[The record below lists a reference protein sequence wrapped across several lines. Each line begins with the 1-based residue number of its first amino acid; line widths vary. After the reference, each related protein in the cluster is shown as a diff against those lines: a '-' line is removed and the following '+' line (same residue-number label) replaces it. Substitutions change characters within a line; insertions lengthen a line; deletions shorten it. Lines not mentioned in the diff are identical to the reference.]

1 MKSGF
6 SEPNALLVSLGTG
19 IVNFLFAIPAIY
31 TIDTFGRRN
40 LLLTTFPMMAF
51 FLVFGGLSFLIP
63 NEEGK
68 INISGTVQEGAA
80 QPSTAQLGCIAAAIY
95 GFMVVYSPGEGPVPF
110 TYSAEAF
117 PLYIRDVGMSF
128 ATGKTPTLQL
138 SSVRSNC
145 SAAVTWGFNFIL
157 ALTWPALSEAF
168 TPLGAFLWYAACTY
182 PPLRPSKTSAMPNR
196 SNREHVRLGL
206 LLLLT
211 PGDQESDAGGTG
223 RRVQYRQPRAL
234 QVLLREGA
242 VVLCTPHAQR
252 CPAL

>member
-1 MKSGF
+1 MTELTLHDQVIAYYSTDIFVKSGF

-63 NEEGK
+63 NTEGQ
-68 INISGTVQEGAA
+68 INISGTVQENAA
-80 QPSTAQLGCIAAAIY
+80 PPSTAQLGCIAAAIY

-128 ATGKTPTLQL
+128 AT
-138 SSVRSNC
+138 
-145 SAAVTWGFNFIL
+145 AVTWGFNFIL

-168 TPLGAFLWYAACTY
+168 TPLGAFLWYAACKHI
-182 PPLRPSKTSAMPNR
+182 P
-196 SNREHVRLGL
+196 
-206 LLLLT
+206 
-211 PGDQESDAGGTG
+211 
-223 RRVQYRQPRAL
+223 
-234 QVLLREGA
+234 
-242 VVLCTPHAQR
+242 
-252 CPAL
+252 